1 MKADARETNL
11 KPRCKYSITPLVPVL
26 VLYYVRSRAQRV
38 HLCCVCVYTNGD
50 PCVQTLR
57 PRSGGLHLFGQQN

>member
-1 MKADARETNL
+1 MMHVKSCH
-11 KPRCKYSITPLVPVL
+11 KHPIKSLVPVL
-26 VLYYVRSRAQRV
+26 VLYYVKLQAQRL

-57 PRSGGLHLFGQQN
+57 LRSGGLHLFGQQN